1 VLVLEM
7 FVISSCCVI
16 LFLFQNCLQAKGA
29 VRIFKLG
36 GEEAAL
42 VIISSDDLVNHIT
55 QHCPRKPVIKRFMKE
70 LIPKVQ
76 DVSIDKALLQGNL
89 GFTQQEIR

>member
-1 VLVLEM
+1 MTLL
-7 FVISSCCVI
+7 
-16 LFLFQNCLQAKGA
+16 LFQNLLQTKGA

-36 GEEAAL
+36 GEEVAL

-55 QHCPRKPVIKRFMKE
+55 QHCPTKPVIKRFVNE